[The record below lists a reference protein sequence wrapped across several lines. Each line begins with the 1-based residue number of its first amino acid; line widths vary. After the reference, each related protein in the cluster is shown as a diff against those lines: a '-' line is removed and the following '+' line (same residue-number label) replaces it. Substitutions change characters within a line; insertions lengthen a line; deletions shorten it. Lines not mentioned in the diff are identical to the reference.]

1 MRRDLRFFV
10 PIQEESENIII
21 SPQKIGS
28 TKPDGFDLYG
38 AFLYHARWAEMSVS
52 CLLFWKGGGG
62 GYQNPALWKR
72 VFLNCAFHRGRGLG
86 WSR

>member
-1 MRRDLRFFV
+1 MSHKNKSVKVLWDGTYGFFV

-21 SPQKIGS
+21 SPQKIGF

-52 CLLFWKGGGG
+52 YLLFWNGGVGIRILRYGKG
-62 GYQNPALWKR
+62 P
-72 VFLNCAFHRGRGLG
+72 F
-86 WSR
+86 